1 MNIVIIY
8 TLCCNDETNNKT
20 LITDRVFFNA
30 ITLLDQCPL
39 QDDPALLVPEHHL
52 DHHHDQHNDP
62 SPLVI
67 LCCKLIHPAQLGI
80 TVLAE
85 DIPDHV
91 APSQHHPVHHLAV
104 VQVDHLVEQ
113 EASASCSCEP
123 GGDELPPVGQ
133 DSVAGEE
140 PGAPNMIHIFGRSN
154 FV

>member
-1 MNIVIIY
+1 M
-8 TLCCNDETNNKT
+8 
-20 LITDRVFFNA
+20 FFNA
-30 ITLLDQCPL
+30 ITLLNKCPL
-39 QDDPALLVPEHHL
+39 QDDPALLVPEHHH
-52 DHHHDQHNDP
+52 DHHHAQHDDH

-104 VQVDHLVEQ
+104 VQVDHLAEQ
-113 EASASCSCEP
+113 EGSASCSCEP

-133 DSVAGEE
+133 DGVAGGAGEE
-140 PGAPNMIHIFGRSN
+140 SGAPNMLYEDATHIFRRSKICVN
-154 FV
+154 ELLLV